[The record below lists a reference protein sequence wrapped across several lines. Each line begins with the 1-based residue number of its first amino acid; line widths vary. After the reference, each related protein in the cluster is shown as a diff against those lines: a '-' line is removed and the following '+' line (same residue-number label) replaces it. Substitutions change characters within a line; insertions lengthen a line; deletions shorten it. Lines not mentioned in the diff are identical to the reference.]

1 MANTTRR
8 IPLWLIGT
16 VASKRFLAIVDAFDE
31 WRHLFERVQHEINV
45 CSDQRTCN
53 IS

>member
-1 MANTTRR
+1 MVNTIGR
-8 IPLWLIGT
+8 ILLWLIGT
-16 VASKRFLAIVDAFDE
+16 VVGKIFLAIVDAFDE
-31 WRHLFERVQHEINV
+31 WHHLFERVQHEINV